1 VVNSHA
7 ADGAG
12 LTLSTEEADAVA
24 AAASG
29 YAAVLPPDRAVAY
42 HALARAA
49 ADGVIPDDLVDAA
62 ERVAAV
68 SLQTGRARRDG
79 QAGDESLLAAVYRRT
94 PAGQALTGRARE
106 VNQALEALT
115 GRQLRTARVFASA
128 PGSYSLTLEAG
139 GVAVTLAIDTAGI
152 EVRSLR
158 TG

>member
-1 VVNSHA
+1 MNSHT

-12 LTLSTEEADAVA
+12 LTLSREEVGAVA

-29 YAAVLPPDRAVAY
+29 YAAVLPSDRAAAY

-49 ADGVIPDDLVDAA
+49 GDGVIPDDLVDAA

-115 GRQLRTARVFASA
+115 GRQLRTARVAALA
-128 PGSYSLTLEAG
+128 PGSYTLTLEAD

-152 EVRSLR
+152 EVRSLQA
-158 TG
+158 G

>member
-1 VVNSHA
+1 MSSHT

-12 LTLSTEEADAVA
+12 LTLNREEAGAVA

-29 YAAVLPPDRAVAY
+29 YAAVLPPGRAEAY
-42 HALARAA
+42 HALAQAA

-94 PAGQALTGRARE
+94 PAGQALAGRTRE

-115 GRQLRTARVFASA
+115 GRELRGARVAALA
-128 PGSYSLTLEAG
+128 PGSYNLTLEADG
-139 GVAVTLAIDTAGI
+139 IAVTLAINAAGI
-152 EVRSLR
+152 EVRSLQA
-158 TG
+158 G

>member
-1 VVNSHA
+1 MSSHT

-12 LTLSTEEADAVA
+12 LALNREEADAVA

-29 YAAVLPPDRAVAY
+29 YAAVLPPGRAEAY
-42 HALARAA
+42 HALAQAA

-94 PAGQALTGRARE
+94 PAGQVLTGRTRE
-106 VNQALEALT
+106 VNQALDGLT
-115 GRQLRTARVFASA
+115 GRKLRGARVAALA
-128 PGSYSLTLEAG
+128 PGAYSLTLEADG
-139 GVAVTLAIDTAGI
+139 IAVTLAINAAGI
-152 EVRSLR
+152 EVRSLQA
-158 TG
+158 G

>member
-1 VVNSHA
+1 MNSHT

-12 LTLSTEEADAVA
+12 LTLSREEAGAVA

-29 YAAVLPPDRAVAY
+29 YAAVLPSDRAAAY
-42 HALARAA
+42 HALAQAA

-94 PAGQALTGRARE
+94 PAGQVLTGRARE
-106 VNQALEALT
+106 VNKALEALA
-115 GRQLRTARVFASA
+115 GRQLQTARVTTLA
-128 PGSYSLTLEAG
+128 PGSYTLTLG
-139 GVAVTLAIDTAGI
+139 TDGVVVTLSIDTAGI
-152 EVRSLR
+152 EVRSLHA
-158 TG
+158 G

>member
-1 VVNSHA
+1 MNSHT

-12 LTLSTEEADAVA
+12 LTLNREEADAVA

-29 YAAVLPPDRAVAY
+29 YAAVLPPGRAEAY
-42 HALARAA
+42 HALAQAA

-94 PAGQALTGRARE
+94 PAGQVLTGRTRE
-106 VNQALEALT
+106 VNQALDGLT
-115 GRQLRTARVFASA
+115 GRQLRGARVAALA
-128 PGSYSLTLEAG
+128 PGAYSLTLEADG
-139 GVAVTLAIDTAGI
+139 IALTLAINAAGI
-152 EVRSLR
+152 EVRSLQA
-158 TG
+158 G

>member
-1 VVNSHA
+1 MSGQA

-12 LTLSTEEADAVA
+12 LTLNREEADAVA

-29 YAAVLPPDRAVAY
+29 YAAVLPPDHAAAY
-42 HALARAA
+42 HALAQAA

-79 QAGDESLLAAVYRRT
+79 LVGGESLLTAVYRRT
-94 PAGQALTGRARE
+94 PAGQALAGRARE

-115 GRQLRTARVFASA
+115 GRQLRTARVTARA
-128 PGSYSLTLEAG
+128 PGSYSLTLEAE

-152 EVRSLR
+152 EVRSLQ

>member
-1 VVNSHA
+1 VVNSQA

-12 LTLSTEEADAVA
+12 LTLTPEEADAVA

-42 HALARAA
+42 HALAQAA
-49 ADGVIPDDLVDAA
+49 AVGVIPDDLVDAV

-68 SLQTGRARRDG
+68 SVQTGRARRDG

-115 GRQLRTARVFASA
+115 GRQLRTARVAASA
-128 PGSYSLTLEAG
+128 PGSYSLTLQVD
-139 GVAVTLAIDTAGI
+139 GVAVTLAIDSAGI

>member
-1 VVNSHA
+1 MSGNN

-12 LTLSTEEADAVA
+12 LTLSREEADAVA

-29 YAAVLPPDRAVAY
+29 YAAVLPPGRAEAY
-42 HALARAA
+42 YALAQAA

-94 PAGQALTGRARE
+94 PAGQVLTGRARE

-115 GRQLRTARVFASA
+115 GRQLRTARVAALA
-128 PGSYSLTLEAG
+128 PGSYTLTLEAD

-152 EVRSLR
+152 EVRSLQA
-158 TG
+158 G

>member
-1 VVNSHA
+1 MNSRG

-12 LTLSTEEADAVA
+12 LTLSQEEADAVV

-29 YAAVLPPDRAVAY
+29 YAAVLPPDRAAPY
-42 HALARAA
+42 HALAQAA

-94 PAGQALTGRARE
+94 PAGQVVNGRARE
-106 VNQALEALT
+106 VNQALEGLT
-115 GRQLRTARVFASA
+115 GRQLRTARVTAFA
-128 PGSYSLTLEAG
+128 PGAYTLTL
-139 GVAVTLAIDTAGI
+139 GVDGVTVTLAIDTAGI
-152 EVRSLR
+152 EVRSLQA
-158 TG
+158 G